1 MSWFRRK
8 KPAEYEI
15 ISNEIPM
22 STILRWYLYDTGL
35 DDANKLAEFVGL
47 NKVSEEGDIKEQED
61 SDLRI
66 GRIMELMP
74 YIDAVSD
81 ISAAT
86 MAALHQSKGEGD
98 NLTDEE
104 RESTK
109 IIYKAVSMSTLIGAL
124 SIGINIG
131 VLDSGALSSG
141 RIDMDIDYE

>member
-1 MSWFRRK
+1 MWFRRK
-8 KPAEYEI
+8 KSAEYEI

-47 NKVSEEGDIKEQED
+47 NKVSEEGNIKEQED

-66 GRIMELMP
+66 GRIVDLMP

-86 MAALHQSKGEGD
+86 MAALHQSKGESD
-98 NLTDEE
+98 NFTDEE
-104 RESTK
+104 REHTK

>member
-1 MSWFRRK
+1 MVWFRRK
-8 KPAEYEI
+8 KSAEYKI

-22 STILRWYLYDTGL
+22 STIFRWYLYDTGL

-47 NKVSEEGDIKEQED
+47 NKVSEEGNIKEQED
-61 SDLRI
+61 SNLRI
-66 GRIMELMP
+66 GRIVELMP

-98 NLTDEE
+98 NFTDED
-104 RESTK
+104 RESSK

>member
-8 KPAEYEI
+8 KATEYEI

-81 ISAAT
+81 ISSAT
-86 MAALHQSKGEGD
+86 MAALHQSKGVGD
-98 NLTDEE
+98 NFTEEE
-104 RESTK
+104 REATK

>member
-1 MSWFRRK
+1 
-8 KPAEYEI
+8 
-15 ISNEIPM
+15 
-22 STILRWYLYDTGL
+22 
-35 DDANKLAEFVGL
+35 
-47 NKVSEEGDIKEQED
+47 
-61 SDLRI
+61 
-66 GRIMELMP
+66 
-74 YIDAVSD
+74 
-81 ISAAT
+81 
-86 MAALHQSKGEGD
+86 MAALHQSRDEGD

>member
-1 MSWFRRK
+1 MVWFKRK
-8 KPAEYEI
+8 KSAEYEI

-47 NKVSEEGDIKEQED
+47 NKVSEEGNIKEQED

-66 GRIMELMP
+66 GRILELMP

-81 ISAAT
+81 ISAST

-98 NLTDEE
+98 NFTDEE
-104 RESTK
+104 REATK

>member
-1 MSWFRRK
+1 MAWFKRK
-8 KPAEYEI
+8 KEEYQI

-66 GRIMELMP
+66 GRIRELMP

-104 RESTK
+104 RDATK

>member
-1 MSWFRRK
+1 MAWFRRK

-86 MAALHQSKGEGD
+86 MAALHQSKSEGD